1 MIQFYIWT
9 GPTMHVGPYEEVCL
23 SKGDTVYIAGSSDGD
38 RVHLGRLDKPGLLV
52 GFEKKY
58 LKAL

>member
-1 MIQFYIWT
+1 
-9 GPTMHVGPYEEVCL
+9 MHVGPYEEVCL